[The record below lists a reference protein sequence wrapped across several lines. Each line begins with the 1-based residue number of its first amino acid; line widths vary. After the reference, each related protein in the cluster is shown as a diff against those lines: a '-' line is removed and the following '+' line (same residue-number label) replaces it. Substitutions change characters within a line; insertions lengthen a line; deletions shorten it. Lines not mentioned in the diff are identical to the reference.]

1 MRFYAVHLLLY
12 FHRLIVNGSAGYTID
27 PAYASFTDNELGSL
41 EVGKRADFVV
51 LSQDVMKVIISKALS
66 SSLSTNEATVQVAIE
81 DMMATKVLAT
91 AIDGE
96 VVYGSL

>member
-1 MRFYAVHLLLY
+1 MRFCAVLSLLY
-12 FHRLIVNGSAGYTID
+12 FHRLIINESVGYTID

-66 SSLSTNEATVQVAIE
+66 SSLSTNEAALQVAIE
-81 DMMATKVLAT
+81 EMMATKVLAT

-96 VVYGSL
+96 VVYGRL